1 VVRAGPQFTGR
12 TAPLRPRPP
21 GFATP
26 GFSSALR
33 APTGRGP
40 DGAAELVSELAGQ
53 ARETA
58 ETTGWTYAA
67 CWGLA
72 KYPRRRSIS
81 AYAVEGVSGVS
92 VTTSEAARRLGV
104 SANEVRRLLAAGDLK
119 AVSVGRIF
127 LVDEASVRTRL
138 RAPKGRGR
146 ALAPQIAWAALLEAS
161 GERALWLDRS
171 TRSRL
176 RRWLRGHDPDA
187 IAAGCRRRAVRVDLR
202 VLPTYRGAVMS
213 TQGVVAGGMSARDQ
227 VDSGIVAVGDVAEEM
242 YCSKETLD
250 KLSRDYGLSQ
260 LGAANLIV
268 RVPTFDDDQVLTRRV
283 MPRAVVAVD
292 LLESDDVRTRRLGAQ
307 ILTRAVADQDR

>member
-1 VVRAGPQFTGR
+1 MVCGQ
-12 TAPLRPRPP
+12 PRR
-21 GFATP
+21 
-26 GFSSALR
+26 SSGH
-33 APTGRGP
+33 GRGCDP
-40 DGAAELVSELAGQ
+40 MSYV
-53 ARETA
+53 
-58 ETTGWTYAA
+58 W
-67 CWGLA
+67 A
-72 KYPRRRSIS
+72 KYLRRRSIS
-81 AYAVEGVSGVS
+81 AYKVKEVSGVS

-176 RRWLRGHDPDA
+176 RRWLRDHDPDA
-187 IAAGCRRRAVRVDLR
+187 IAAGCRRRAVRADLR
-202 VLPTYRGAVMS
+202 VLPTYRAAVMS
-213 TQGVVAGGMSARDQ
+213 TEGVVVGGMSARDQ
-227 VDSGIVAVGDVAEEM
+227 VVSGIVAVGDVADEM
-242 YCSKETLD
+242 YCSKETLE
-250 KLSRDYGLSQ
+250 KLSRDYGLSHA
-260 LGAANLIV
+260 GAANLIV
-268 RVPTFDDDQVLTRRV
+268 RVPTFDSDQVLTRRV

-307 ILTRAVADQDR
+307 ILARAVADQDR